1 MKGSR
6 AERWGK
12 AILSFLLLLFF
23 SGLGVV
29 CKSFCSPPVL
39 NLSFLPFP
47 FFPPQTLSILS
58 LTSPLF
64 SSVHLPLPSLVPLH
78 PFLLPLPLLSFL
90 FFTPHPTISHL
101 SFHPPTSPPHPPP
114 LTHIIN
120 WRLVKRTNRHN
131 SPDKG
136 IEALITSVL
145 HKELKI
151 LLKKDVPSAP
161 SETKHSKHKGE
172 TKIES

>member
-47 FFPPQTLSILS
+47 FSLPKHFLFFLS
-58 LTSPLF
+58 
-64 SSVHLPLPSLVPLH
+64 PLPSFHLSIFPSPL
-78 PFLLPLPLLSFL
+78 SSL
-90 FFTPHPTISHL
+90 FIHSCSLFPSSPSPPHPTISHL

-120 WRLVKRTNRHN
+120 CRLVKRTNRHN

-151 LLKKDVPSAP
+151 LLKKDVLSAP
-161 SETKHSKHKGE
+161 SQTKHSKHKGE